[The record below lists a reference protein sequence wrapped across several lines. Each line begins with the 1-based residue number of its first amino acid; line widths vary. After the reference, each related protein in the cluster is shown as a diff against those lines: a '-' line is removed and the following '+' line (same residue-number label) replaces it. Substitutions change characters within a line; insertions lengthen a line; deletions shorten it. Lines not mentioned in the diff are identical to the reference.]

1 MGCGKKFPELGGV
14 IIIPPIL
21 PYKYPYITIII
32 IFFIMKIFFHRVVII
47 GIEVLEMKELWRGQK
62 SKNVEIY
69 FSTKIEKVLY
79 Q

>member
-1 MGCGKKFPELGGV
+1 MDCGEKFCILYPLYYS
-14 IIIPPIL
+14 PIL

-32 IFFIMKIFFHRVVII
+32 FFFIMKIFFHRVVII

-62 SKNVEIY
+62 FRFVEIY

>member
-1 MGCGKKFPELGGV
+1 
-14 IIIPPIL
+14 
-21 PYKYPYITIII
+21 
-32 IFFIMKIFFHRVVII
+32 MKIFFHRVVII

-79 Q
+79 EGVTKIFVEQFGNG